1 MKALITGG
9 AGFIGSHRADRL
21 LAAGHEV
28 IALDNLST
36 GSMRNLAGVKTN
48 PKIRF
53 VNEDVRNQ
61 QTMSILVEQC
71 DVIYHLAAAVG
82 VQMLDESE
90 LAMQDAERIVERV
103 NGLSALHLAGTPGSP
118 RLTLRSE
125 KWSATAWG
133 RNIADTE
140 YLQEVIV
147 APEFGGA
154 FIHDSPGR
162 SYGIDV
168 AYSFR

>member
-1 MKALITGG
+1 MPMGG
-9 AGFIGSHRADRL
+9 SGMDLVFRVDGTFVGETWFHPVQDEVVPNLPTAFGFGQGNYIQQKRDPY
-21 LAAGHEV
+21 EV
-28 IALDNLST
+28 FNA
-36 GSMRNLAGVKTN
+36 
-48 PKIRF
+48 
-53 VNEDVRNQ
+53 
-61 QTMSILVEQC
+61 
-71 DVIYHLAAAVG
+71 
-82 VQMLDESE
+82 
-90 LAMQDAERIVERV
+90 
-103 NGLSALHLAGTPGSP
+103 

-162 SYGIDV
+162 SYGV
-168 AYSFR
+168 EMSYKFK